1 MEEQKEMLKQ
11 DIKKWEDDFEK
22 EKGRKPEEED
32 KYLNYIKEKKMLLL
46 NCDNIRCFNSVPFP
60 GFLVSVFII
69 VVYSHPMS
77 LWFFGLAGIILEILS

>member
-46 NCDNIRCFNSVPFP
+46 NCDI
-60 GFLVSVFII
+60 
-69 VVYSHPMS
+69 
-77 LWFFGLAGIILEILS
+77 